1 MDYMREYEHW
11 RRVVEPNSEYYQEL
25 LAIEGDEK
33 EIEDRF
39 YKQLEFGT
47 AGLRGIMGAGTNRMN
62 EYVVGQAT
70 QGLADLLSDIPEA
83 CERGVVIGYDSRNKS
98 EQFAK
103 IAAGVLAQNGIRVYL
118 YESLRTVPQL
128 SFAIRHYS
136 CIAGIMITAS
146 HNPPQYNGYK
156 VYWEH
161 GGQLDPMLSSTVT
174 RKINGVNIFDVL
186 SMDIDTAINKGLVQ
200 LIGKEVDDTYYSCTK
215 SLLLHKELINYNYNP
230 VDVVYTP
237 LHGAGLVPVRE
248 LLVQTKLCRLHI
260 VKEQE
265 EPNGNFPTVKTPN
278 PEDFSAFELAVKLAD
293 QVGADLILATDPDS
307 DRLGV
312 AVRDNIG
319 KFVHLTGNQIGC
331 LLLYYILSSLKE
343 KDALNP
349 NGMIVKSIVSTKLAD
364 KICEDFCVK
373 CVEVLTGFRFIAEKI
388 AESDD
393 SPTSEF
399 IFGFEESYGF
409 LAGSYVRDKD
419 AICASML
426 MVEAF
431 AYYKS
436 IGKTLFDVLNE
447 MYERYGYF
455 VEATKSYEVQGI
467 DGMKRIADTMTALR
481 NESMQEIAGQSIVAV
496 EDYKA
501 GKSRCVK
508 TGRESDLVF
517 PESDVIRIILENGWL
532 SIRPSGTEPKLKAYF
547 GISSKS
553 KEEAKAIFDAVFNEV
568 CGWLDTH
575 IG

>member
-237 LHGAGLVPVRE
+237 CMARACAGAGAVGANQA
-248 LLVQTKLCRLHI
+248 VQTAYSQGAGGAKR
-260 VKEQE
+260 QF
-265 EPNGNFPTVKTPN
+265 PN
-278 PEDFSAFELAVKLAD
+278 S
-293 QVGADLILATDPDS
+293 
-307 DRLGV
+307 
-312 AVRDNIG
+312 
-319 KFVHLTGNQIGC
+319 
-331 LLLYYILSSLKE
+331 
-343 KDALNP
+343 
-349 NGMIVKSIVSTKLAD
+349 
-364 KICEDFCVK
+364 
-373 CVEVLTGFRFIAEKI
+373 
-388 AESDD
+388 
-393 SPTSEF
+393 
-399 IFGFEESYGF
+399 
-409 LAGSYVRDKD
+409 
-419 AICASML
+419 
-426 MVEAF
+426 
-431 AYYKS
+431 
-436 IGKTLFDVLNE
+436 
-447 MYERYGYF
+447 
-455 VEATKSYEVQGI
+455 
-467 DGMKRIADTMTALR
+467 
-481 NESMQEIAGQSIVAV
+481 
-496 EDYKA
+496 
-501 GKSRCVK
+501 
-508 TGRESDLVF
+508 
-517 PESDVIRIILENGWL
+517 
-532 SIRPSGTEPKLKAYF
+532 
-547 GISSKS
+547 
-553 KEEAKAIFDAVFNEV
+553 
-568 CGWLDTH
+568 
-575 IG
+575 

>member
-331 LLLYYILSSLKE
+331 FYNLYYILSSLKR
-343 KDALNP
+343 KTH
-349 NGMIVKSIVSTKLAD
+349 ST
-364 KICEDFCVK
+364 
-373 CVEVLTGFRFIAEKI
+373 
-388 AESDD
+388 
-393 SPTSEF
+393 PT
-399 IFGFEESYGF
+399 
-409 LAGSYVRDKD
+409 V
-419 AICASML
+419 
-426 MVEAF
+426 
-431 AYYKS
+431 
-436 IGKTLFDVLNE
+436 
-447 MYERYGYF
+447 
-455 VEATKSYEVQGI
+455 
-467 DGMKRIADTMTALR
+467 
-481 NESMQEIAGQSIVAV
+481 
-496 EDYKA
+496 
-501 GKSRCVK
+501 
-508 TGRESDLVF
+508 
-517 PESDVIRIILENGWL
+517 
-532 SIRPSGTEPKLKAYF
+532 
-547 GISSKS
+547 
-553 KEEAKAIFDAVFNEV
+553 
-568 CGWLDTH
+568 
-575 IG
+575 